1 VVALKYNEDKIFLN
15 NFYSLL
21 GGVSMKDL
29 KKLEQEFL
37 KYLDYRLY
45 VDEILYNT
53 YVNSLLEFDK

>member
-15 NFYSLL
+15 NFYALL

-37 KYLDYRLY
+37 KCLDYRLY
-45 VDEILYNT
+45 VDEISYSI
-53 YVNSLLEFDK
+53 YVNSLLEFAN